1 VIHTIIKYT
10 NSAFKH
16 GFFEEDI
23 KKSFLNVIYDD
34 ILNEYENK
42 HLLIGF
48 NGKGILLEIMYN
60 VIDNETIR
68 VFHAMECRKSFITL
82 FDSLV

>member
-1 VIHTIIKYT
+1 MIHTLIQYT

-16 GFFEEDI
+16 GFNEEDI
-23 KKSFLNVIYDD
+23 RRTFLNVIYDD
-34 ILNEYENK
+34 ILDEYVNK

-48 NGKGILLEIMYN
+48 DGNGILLELMYN

-68 VFHAMECRKSFITL
+68 VFHAMECRNSFITL
-82 FDSLV
+82 LKR